1 MNRLYPWGMDP
12 DFLGE
17 DDVEHLAHPQE
28 TVAEAVR
35 EYVGDGEGMD
45 EAVLA
50 RFVEETRVAVLDEAI
65 EFISVGRCPAWEPGA
80 HCNDVAGHSG
90 GHSSQHRSLPTIESL
105 RDQVAGG
112 RHSPSSLVVRAL
124 REFASDLTS
133 GPGGSVYSTV
143 ISADEFR
150 DRAFAYAGKIDA
162 RCRDFFHEN
171 FSEGQWPLT
180 PKGPVALR
188 DLGEVAVADGAS
200 MTLRRAG
207 ERVLEAA
214 DRIERSAG

>member
-65 EFISVGRCPAWEPGA
+65 EFISAGRCPRPDAE
-80 HCNDVAGHSG
+80 CDDVAGHSG
-90 GHSSQHRSLPTIESL
+90 VHGTRHRSLPTIESF

-112 RHSPSSLVVRAL
+112 QHHPSSLAVRAL

-133 GPGGSVYSTV
+133 GSHGHVYSTV
-143 ISADEFR
+143 IAADEFR
-150 DRAFAYAGKIDA
+150 DLAFACAEKIDA

-180 PKGPVALR
+180 PKGPTALR
-188 DLGEVAVADGAS
+188 DLGEEVYADDAVV
-200 MTLRRAG
+200 TLRQAG

>member
-1 MNRLYPWGMDP
+1 MDRNFPWDMDP

-17 DDVEHLAHPQE
+17 DDIEHLAHPQE

-35 EYVGDGEGMD
+35 DYVGDGEGMD
-45 EAVLA
+45 EAVLE
-50 RFVEETRVAVLDEAI
+50 RFVDEARVAVLDEAI
-65 EFISVGRCPAWEPGA
+65 EFISAGRCPAWEPGA

-90 GHSSQHRSLPTIESL
+90 GHSSQHRSLPTIESF

-112 RHSPSSLVVRAL
+112 QHHPSSLAVRAL

-133 GPGGSVYSTV
+133 GAHGHVYSTV
-143 ISADEFR
+143 IAADEFR
-150 DRAFAYAGKIDA
+150 DRAFAYAEKIDA

-180 PKGPVALR
+180 PKGPTALR
-188 DLGEVAVADGAS
+188 DLGEEVYADDAVV
-200 MTLRRAG
+200 TLRQAG
-207 ERVLEAA
+207 KMVVEAA
-214 DRIERSAG
+214 ERLERSVR

>member
-12 DFLGE
+12 DFLDE
-17 DDVEHLAHPQE
+17 DSIEYLAHPQE

-35 EYVGDGEGMD
+35 DYVGDGEGMD

-65 EFISVGRCPAWEPGA
+65 EFISAGRCPRPDSE
-80 HCNDVAGHSG
+80 CDDVAGHSG
-90 GHSSQHRSLPTIESL
+90 GHSSQHRSLPTIESF

-112 RHSPSSLVVRAL
+112 QHHPSSLAVRAL

-133 GPGGSVYSTV
+133 GAHGHVYSTV

-150 DRAFAYAGKIDA
+150 DRAFACAEKIDA

-180 PKGPVALR
+180 PKGPTALR
-188 DLGEVAVADGAS
+188 DLGEEVYADDAVV
-200 MTLRRAG
+200 TLRQAG
-207 ERVLEAA
+207 KMVLEAA
-214 DRIERSAG
+214 ERLERSVR